1 MSKKKMASRKFWIVV
16 WACLIITIWG
26 SCSLLYDKAPSW
38 MSGAMALLIAIP
50 AGYVAIGTAKKKSE
64 E

>member
-1 MSKKKMASRKFWIVV
+1 MSKLNSRKFWLVI
-16 WACLIITIWG
+16 WSCLVITGWG
-26 SCSLLYDKAPSW
+26 TYSLIFDKVPAW

-50 AGYVAIGTAKKKSE
+50 AGYVTIGASKKKKE

>member
-1 MSKKKMASRKFWIVV
+1 MSKLNSRKFWIVI

-26 SCSLLYDKAPSW
+26 SCSLIYDKVPPW

-50 AGYVAIGTAKKKSE
+50 AGYVTIGTAKKKPE
-64 E
+64 DK

>member
-1 MSKKKMASRKFWIVV
+1 MSKISSRKLWIVI

-26 SCSLLYDKAPSW
+26 SCSLYYDKVPTW

-50 AGYVAIGTAKKKSE
+50 AGYVTIGAVKKKAE
-64 E
+64 DK

>member
-1 MSKKKMASRKFWIVV
+1 MSKLNSRKFWIVL

-26 SCSLLYDKAPSW
+26 SCSLYFDKVPSW

-50 AGYVAIGTAKKKSE
+50 AAYVGIGTAKKKVE
-64 E
+64 